1 MGRLLYKILPILPM
15 MLSLALIL
23 FIYPKIDEKYGITNK
38 VSLKLKVGQE
48 WKPFF
53 CVCSFLVFILGV
65 GILGIYII
73 EIPNTVYFILCGIY
87 GGFSIG
93 IANKLTI
100 RKNI

>member
-1 MGRLLYKILPILPM
+1 MGKLLYKLLPSLPMILP
-15 MLSLALIL
+15 LSLIL

-38 VSLKLKVGQE
+38 VSLKLKVSQE

-53 CVCSFLVFILGV
+53 CVCSFFVFILVV

-73 EIPNTVYFILCGIY
+73 EIPNTVYSILCGIY

-93 IANKLTI
+93 IANKL
-100 RKNI
+100 K